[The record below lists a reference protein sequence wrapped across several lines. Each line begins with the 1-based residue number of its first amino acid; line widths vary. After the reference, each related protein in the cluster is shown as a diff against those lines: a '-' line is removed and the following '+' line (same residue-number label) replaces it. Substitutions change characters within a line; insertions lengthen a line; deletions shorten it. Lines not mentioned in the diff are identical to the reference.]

1 MYRKKHIR
9 LLACLIIWAA
19 LFSTGCRDISR
30 EIAPEW
36 HEFSQTSLGQTA
48 SPRALAASTR
58 VMRAQFRN
66 VQTRSELMMVTAQ
79 PAPFKN
85 RQIAPSGQ
93 QLRRRAQLHIQRRN
107 DQLWAYLQ
115 VRLERLDLGDRS
127 GRAIQTVRP
136 AYQDTAPLE
145 SSDKEIRSQQEN
157 WTVLRRDRELEKDLL
172 ARLRSELGIYARDER
187 PNQPGAAE

>member
-1 MYRKKHIR
+1 MHHQKHIQV
-9 LLACLIIWAA
+9 LVCLTIWAA
-19 LFSTGCRDISR
+19 LFAPGCRDISR

-48 SPRALAASTR
+48 SQRAMAASTR

-85 RQIAPSGQ
+85 RQIAPGGQ
-93 QLRRRAQLHIQRRN
+93 QLRRRAQLHLQRRN

-115 VRLERLDLGDRS
+115 VRLERLDLVDRS

-136 AYQDTAPLE
+136 PYQDTAPLE
-145 SSDKEIRSQQEN
+145 SSDKEIWSQQEN
-157 WTVLRRDRELEKDLL
+157 WTVLRRDRDLESNLL

-187 PNQPGAAE
+187 PDQPAAE